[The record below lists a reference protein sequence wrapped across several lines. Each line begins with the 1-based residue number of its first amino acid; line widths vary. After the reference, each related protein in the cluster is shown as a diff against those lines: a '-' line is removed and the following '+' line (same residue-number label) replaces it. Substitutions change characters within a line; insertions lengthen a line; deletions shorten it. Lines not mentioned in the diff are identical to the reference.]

1 MSIFSSTILQEYLQE
16 YNESDIASEDIH
28 IYESEQVD
36 EGIMVEYRLGG
47 YEKYENKDKKTF
59 IPITNL
65 IDFTFMK
72 FKKLEEMLNSQK

>member
-1 MSIFSSTILQEYLQE
+1 MSVFSSTILQEYLQE

-36 EGIMVEYRLGG
+36 GGIMVEYRLGE
-47 YEKYENKDKKTF
+47 YEKYENKDKKIF
-59 IPITNL
+59 IPITDL

-72 FKKLEEMLNSQK
+72 FKKLEVILNKQE